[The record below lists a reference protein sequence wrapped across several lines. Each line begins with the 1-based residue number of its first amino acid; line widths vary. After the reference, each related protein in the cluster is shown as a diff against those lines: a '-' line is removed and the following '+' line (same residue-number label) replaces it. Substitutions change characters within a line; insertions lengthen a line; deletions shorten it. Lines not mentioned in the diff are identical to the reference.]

1 MDFEPLSAPS
11 QPRILIVDD
20 VPFCQAALKK
30 ILAHAG
36 YEIVCCGA
44 ATDAL
49 RVLMHDAAIRVVLCD
64 LMMPGMDGVDLIR
77 HAALTRWAKGLEPLP
92 FVLLTAS
99 CDTIRLRQAEKAGF
113 LAVLK
118 KPITREQLLNTLND
132 LMRRRA

>member
-1 MDFEPLSAPS
+1 MELEPLSTPS

-30 ILAHAG
+30 ALVHSG
-36 YEIVCCGA
+36 YDIVCCGA
-44 ATDAL
+44 GSDAL
-49 RVLMHDAAIRVVLCD
+49 RVLMRDAAIRVVLCD

-113 LAVLK
+113 LAILK
-118 KPITREQLLNTLND
+118 KPITRERLLDTLSD
-132 LMRRRA
+132 LVRRRA